1 MTGHEWC
8 HLTPSHKIRTTW
20 WAKDW
25 YKFQRPC
32 ECSDKT
38 QKSFYQFLPS
48 EVCWVIIIVL
58 VRLLGWGRGVNS
70 LLLKPRGWSLI
81 PSPHRRIGEKKW
93 QKLCPLIITHVSW
106 PVQALTHTHTNKQI
120 IFQCV
125 WSGSC
130 PMDGFFPSFERLCL
144 WAPSTHTSST
154 NRERWRTLGHLP
166 GAAICYLPRSLPL
179 GS

>member
-8 HLTPSHKIRTTW
+8 HLKPSHKIRTTW

-25 YKFQRPC
+25 YKFPQPC

-38 QKSFYQFLPS
+38 QKFLT
-48 EVCWVIIIVL
+48 IAAF
-58 VRLLGWGRGVNS
+58 RGVPGDNNCPGKIARRVKD
-70 LLLKPRGWSLI
+70 LLIKPRGWSLI
-81 PSPHRRIGEKKW
+81 PSPHRRIEGEKKL

-106 PVQALTHTHTNKQI
+106 PVQALTHTYTNKQI

-154 NRERWRTLGHLP
+154 NRERWRILGHLP